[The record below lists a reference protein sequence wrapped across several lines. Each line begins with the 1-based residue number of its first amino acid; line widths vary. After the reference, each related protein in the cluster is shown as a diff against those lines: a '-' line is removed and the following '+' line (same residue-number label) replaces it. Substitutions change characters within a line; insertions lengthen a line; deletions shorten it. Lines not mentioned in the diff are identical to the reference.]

1 MKTSAFLNHFRA
13 FTHRPTAV
21 GVVSLLIGSLATSGA
36 RAESREQ
43 WFADGQAKLRE
54 LQKQKT
60 NNRPAKNVILF
71 VGDGMGVSTVTA
83 SRILDGQLRGQTG
96 EENLLAFERFP
107 FTAFSKT
114 YSVNQQVSDSAPTM
128 TAMVTGVKTEDGIL
142 AVDQDVVRGQYQT
155 VAGNE
160 LTTILEQAEQRGM
173 STGVVSTA
181 RITHATPAAC
191 YAHSPNRDWE
201 DDSNLPADARSVGFP
216 DIARQLV
223 EFKSGDGLEVAIGGG
238 RQHFLPRTQADP
250 EDAGRTGSRRDGR
263 NLTAE
268 WTQKYP
274 HSAYVWNKAQFDAIN
289 PRNTSH
295 LLGLF
300 ERSHME
306 YEADRSTDA
315 GGEPSLTDMTAKAI
329 QILSNNKKG
338 YFLMVESGRIDH
350 AHHAGN
356 AYRALTDTIEMANAV
371 KRAREMAGDDTL
383 IVVTADHSHVFTM
396 AGYPARGNDILGLVR
411 EPDASGRPAT
421 DPEVDMLGLP
431 YTTLGYANGPGY
443 TGASNQQPEGIKFFP
458 HFPSRYEGIRNG
470 RPTVT
475 DADTDRIDFM
485 QEATVPLSSETHAGE
500 DVAIYADGPNAQ
512 LFRGTLEQTMVY
524 HVMADALKLR

>member
-1 MKTSAFLNHFRA
+1 MKKSAFLDQLRRFSGA
-13 FTHRPTAV
+13 PGAV
-21 GVVSLLIGSLATSGA
+21 AVLSLFISSLASTGA
-36 RAESREQ
+36 LAESRDEWYAQ
-43 WFADGQAKLRE
+43 GQTKLRE

-83 SRILDGQLRGQTG
+83 ARILEGQMRGQTG
-96 EENLLAFERFP
+96 EENLLSFERFP

-160 LTTILEQAEQRGM
+160 LITILEQAEQRGL

-201 DDSNLPADARSVGFP
+201 DDSNLASDARAAGFP
-216 DIARQLV
+216 DIARQLI
-223 EFKSGDGLEVAIGGG
+223 EFKYGDGLEVAIGGG
-238 RQHFLPRTQADP
+238 RQHFLPRTQTDP
-250 EDAGRTGSRRDGR
+250 EDAGRTGNRRDGR
-263 NLTAE
+263 NLATE
-268 WTQKYP
+268 WTTKYRQ
-274 HSAYVWNKAQFDAIN
+274 SAYVWNKAQFDAIN
-289 PRNTSH
+289 PANTKH

-306 YEADRSTDA
+306 YEADRANDT
-315 GGEPSLTDMTAKAI
+315 GKEPSLTDMTAKAI
-329 QILSNNKKG
+329 QILSKNKNG
-338 YFLMVESGRIDH
+338 FFLMVEGGRVDH

-356 AYRALTDTIEMANAV
+356 AYRALTDTIELSNAV
-371 KRAREMAGDDTL
+371 RRAREMTGDDTL
-383 IVVTADHSHVFTM
+383 IVTTADHSHVFTV

-411 EPDASGRPAT
+411 DT
-421 DPEVDMLGLP
+421 DDLGNPSPTPSLDMLGLP

-443 TGASNQQPEGIKFFP
+443 TGASNQQPEGIKIFP
-458 HFPSRYEGIRNG
+458 HSPSSYTGIRNG
-470 RPTVT
+470 RPAIT
-475 DADTDRIDFM
+475 DAQTDMIDFM

-500 DVAIYADGPNAQ
+500 DVAIYADGPNSH

-524 HVMADALKLR
+524 HIMADALKLR